1 VLTFP
6 QAILL
11 GLLQGVTELFPVS
24 SLGHSVLLP
33 ALLGWNDVVAAQ
45 SASESYWLAFLVG
58 LHVATALALLFYYR
72 ASWARLI
79 AAGLRTLRTRRV
91 ETPDERLIWL
101 LALATVPAGLVGLL
115 AEHALRVLFAKP
127 LAASL
132 FLVANGV
139 LLLVGEWVRRRGVA
153 RRAVATHARTV
164 AGDRRL
170 DTLHVREALGI
181 GVAQV
186 LALLP
191 GISRSGVTM
200 VAGLV
205 RGLDHEDAAR
215 FSFLLATPVI
225 LAAGLYK
232 LPDLLGPNGN
242 GVQIQVLAGSVAA
255 ALAAYASVRFLARY
269 FRANTLL
276 PFAAYS
282 LVAGLLLAVRFTIA
296 A

>member
-1 VLTFP
+1 MLTFP

-72 ASWARLI
+72 ATWVRLI
-79 AAGLRTLRTRRV
+79 TAGLRTLRTRRV

-101 LALATVPAGLVGLL
+101 LAIATVPAGLVGLL
-115 AEHALRVLFAKP
+115 AEHALRVLFATP
-127 LAASL
+127 IAASL

-139 LLLVGEWVRRRGVA
+139 LLSIGEWARRRGVA
-153 RRAVATHARTV
+153 RRAVAAHARTD

-170 DTLHVREALGI
+170 DTLEVPEALAV

-215 FSFLLATPVI
+215 FSFLLATPII

-232 LPDLLGPNGN
+232 IPDLVGHNGD
-242 GVQIQVLAGSVAA
+242 GVRLQVLAGSVAA
-255 ALAAYASVRFLARY
+255 AVAAYASVRFLSRW
-269 FRANTLL
+269 FKTNTLL
-276 PFAAYS
+276 PFAIYS
-282 LVAGLLLAVRFTIA
+282 LVAGALFTLRFTLGG
-296 A
+296 